1 MPQNLEDHLWK
12 PSQASLWTISRC
24 LLVKETRYLICPQH
38 RKVNNQLASLHGTIT
53 QLHCNC
59 KILES
64 SLKPAS
70 AIHPDQLFLF
80 SSNLQGGIELL
91 NHCLIPVLLELED
104 SSTHDT
110 KKINQAAHMRER
122 FQLRPT

>member
-1 MPQNLEDHLWK
+1 LP
-12 PSQASLWTISRC
+12 
-24 LLVKETRYLICPQH
+24 
-38 RKVNNQLASLHGTIT
+38 
-53 QLHCNC
+53 
-59 KILES
+59 
-64 SLKPAS
+64 
-70 AIHPDQLFLF
+70 
-80 SSNLQGGIELL
+80 